1 MKTGHSPI
9 YNERYVGRSFTDC
22 TGSRIGCPTGE
33 VSTIKSANKCAVIVL
48 V

>member
-1 MKTGHSPI
+1 MKTAHSPI

-22 TGSRIGCPTGE
+22 IGSRISRPTGE
-33 VSTIKSANKCAVIVL
+33 VSTIIWANKCAVIVL